1 VKRWTVYAL
10 LAVSLL
16 VVPVTRAGPEQPTTP
31 QSRLLDVWL
40 DLNLLDIFY
49 PETTP
54 ATFMRN
60 LKKVARQLNQSLHRV
75 KFGESPR
82 DTLRAPAGTVV
93 IKRHPPKET
102 FILYTR
108 SRTQVWELLDSP
120 ARPMR
125 IFRVVVRK

>member
-1 VKRWTVYAL
+1 MKRWTLYAL

-16 VVPVTRAGPEQPTTP
+16 VVPVTHASARQPATP

-60 LKKVARQLNQSLHRV
+60 LKKVARQLNQSPHRIR
-75 KFGESPR
+75 FGESPR
-82 DTLRAPAGTVV
+82 DTLRAPAGC
-93 IKRHPPKET
+93 
-102 FILYTR
+102 
-108 SRTQVWELLDSP
+108 
-120 ARPMR
+120 
-125 IFRVVVRK
+125 